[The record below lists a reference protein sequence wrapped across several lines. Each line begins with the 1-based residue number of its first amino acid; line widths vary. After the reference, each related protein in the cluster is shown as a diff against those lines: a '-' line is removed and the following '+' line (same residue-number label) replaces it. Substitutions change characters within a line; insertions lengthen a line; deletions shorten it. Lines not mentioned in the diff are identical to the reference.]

1 MSITWS
7 ITGTTEQVT
16 FNAEG
21 SWNNPVSFD
30 VSKASVT
37 YEKIT
42 LAGTGS
48 WVYLLNS
55 GGAVTALNIN
65 GNVYAWLTIDP
76 LFFSHLSSIN
86 ASVDTGGVFVDL
98 THGGIKS
105 SFTFTG
111 GSGTNFV
118 AINTAN
124 LDALTSGS
132 QLNGGSATT
141 VNTLAIKDIG
151 TLTGSSALTGEYK
164 TLNATKG
171 FQNLFLVGTGS
182 SIVINDAFLT
192 NSGFAT
198 HLLTATNG
206 GSLTVTNLGST
217 YTLDITNNGTFLN
230 NTIPTDFTLGS
241 AGSTKTALT
250 VNLIPSSPILAQ
262 TSTLS
267 GGLTVNSLTTTGGT
281 ITNVIL
287 VSNAATTGN
296 KINTYHG
303 SDNQTLTITGNNALR
318 IANVTSNKTTGDT
331 IDASGF
337 TQTLKLGTNG
347 SYYSVAGAAGD
358 TGKGDVITLGSGLN
372 YLAVSSAVTGDKI
385 TLLSGHTA
393 LDTIDTT
400 LIAAAIAQT
409 AYSSAAAQ
417 KADIT
422 QITNFNTNS
431 DILKV
436 GIGSAHV
443 ASNGTSS
450 DLTGHTWSVTNGFV
464 TSTGLTGATGL
475 TAFLA
480 DVAASTTFTAH
491 DVLAYNDGTNTYI
504 AVGDHAAGTVLGEN
518 IIELLGVHT
527 ATALGNAGGATTI
540 DILGLA
546 PSGQAIFTLTGVGS
560 GSNPVTYDMSD
571 SAVTSET
578 IVSTGAANHAFFS
591 NYGGAVT
598 ALTINGNTFLDAS
611 FDVAMVRNLNSI
623 NASADTGGFSINLS
637 RDNGTLK
644 SAFTF
649 TGGSGSDLLIIDKAS
664 LDALTSGS
672 QLNGGSAPSGNMLA
686 IAEFGTLTGISAST
700 GEYKTLNAT
709 KGFQILGTGG
719 LGLTTVINDAFLT
732 NGFATHII
740 DAQDGGSLT
749 VTNVGSTY
757 TLDIIT
763 NTGGSSNPTPTDF
776 TIGSAVG
783 KKTALTVNLAPSLL
797 SPTLLSGLTVNS
809 LTTTGGTITSVNLVS
824 NAATTGDK
832 INIYHG
838 SDNQTLTIT
847 GNVALKIPSITPN
860 VNIGDTIDASKF
872 TQTLVLGSSKGGTY
886 TVATGAGDTGKGD
899 LIKLG
904 AGMSTLAVSSAVT
917 GDKIILFAGHTITDT
932 IDTTLIAA
940 AIATTPYAS
949 AAAQQADIT
958 QISNFNTNCD
968 HLLVGISGIAPQI
981 GTSSDLTANGH
992 TWTIINGFATR
1003 AGSIGISG
1011 LVTFLA
1017 DVAASTTFA
1026 ANHVLAYNDGTNTFI
1041 VVGDHTNTV
1050 RGEHIIELAG
1060 VHSATALGN
1069 SVGATTIDIAD
1080 PTIFKQT
1087 WLTVN
1092 GNGSWTTRAFFDA
1105 NDPSVILETITST
1118 GALSRVF
1125 LANSG
1130 GALKD
1135 VIINGDAFLDVAFDP
1150 TFVSHLNSLNASG
1163 DTGGFVIDLNKGNGT
1178 LLKPGFTFIGGA
1190 GVDFV
1195 QINKASLDALTS
1207 GSQLNGGTATSG
1219 NALSID
1225 NLSTFTG
1232 TSASTGE
1239 YKTFN
1244 AIKGFQIL
1252 ALGGSSNSIVINDAY
1267 LTNGFATHVI
1277 DDQNGG
1283 SLTVTNVGKTYT
1295 LDIVN
1300 GNMSNNPAPTD
1311 FTLTSAAGTNTALA
1325 VNLIPKYPFPSQSPD
1340 PFAGFAVN
1348 TLTTAGGITSVAL
1361 TSSTATSSNTINTYH
1376 GSDNQTLTI
1385 AGNNALSILGVTP
1398 NLAKSDTINAS
1409 GFTQALTL
1417 GTIGGTNSVAAR
1429 AGDTGKG
1436 DVITLGSGISYL
1448 AVSSFVTGDQ
1458 ITLLATHTVSDTID
1472 TTMISKHVAGVGGQY
1487 TNAAAQQADITKVTN
1502 FHTNSDILKVGIGG
1516 ATAPHNGIAS
1526 DLTGHSWTVTNGFVT
1541 KAGLTGAAGLT
1552 AFLADVATST
1562 TFAANDL
1569 LAYNDGANTYIAISD
1584 HVAGTARGEHIV
1596 ELVGV
1601 HTATA
1606 LGIAGGVNT
1615 IHIA

>member
-7 ITGTTEQVT
+7 ITGTSEQVT
-16 FNAEG
+16 FNGEG
-21 SWNNPVSFD
+21 SWNNDVHFD
-30 VSKASVT
+30 VNNAAVT
-37 YEKIT
+37 SETIT
-42 LAGTGS
+42 STGTGS

-55 GGAVTALNIN
+55 SGGVTSLNIN
-65 GNVYAWLTIDP
+65 GNEYIWVTIDDI
-76 LFFSHLSSIN
+76 FFPHISSIN
-86 ASVDTGGVFVDL
+86 ASSDTGGVFVDL
-98 THGGIKS
+98 SHGGIES

-111 GSGTNFV
+111 GSGSNFV
-118 AINTAN
+118 AINSAN

-141 VNTLAIKDIG
+141 GNTLAIKGIG

-171 FQNLFLVGTGS
+171 FQNLFLGGTGS

-198 HLLTATNG
+198 HLLIATNG
-206 GSLTVTNLGST
+206 GSLTVTNLGTT
-217 YTLDITNNGTFLN
+217 YTLDIINNGTFLN

-241 AGSTKTALT
+241 AASTQTALT
-250 VNLIPSSPILAQ
+250 VNLIPNTSILAQ

-267 GGLTVNSLTTTGGT
+267 VGLTVNSLTTTDGT
-281 ITNVIL
+281 ITNVSL

-318 IANVTSNKTTGDT
+318 IANVTPNNTTGDT

-347 SYYSVAGAAGD
+347 GFYTVAGAAGD
-358 TGKGDVITLGSGLN
+358 TGKGDVIKFGSGIS
-372 YLAVSSAVTGDKI
+372 YLAASSAVIGDNI
-385 TLLSGHTA
+385 TLLTGHTA
-393 LDTIDTT
+393 TDTIDTT
-400 LIAAAIAQT
+400 LIVAAIAET
-409 AYSSAAAQ
+409 PYSSAAAQ
-417 KADIT
+417 QADIT

-431 DILKV
+431 DVLKV

-443 ASNGTSS
+443 ASNGISS
-450 DLTGHTWSVTNGFV
+450 DLTGHTWIVTNGFV

-480 DVAASTTFTAH
+480 DMAASTTFTAH

-504 AVGDHAAGTVLGEN
+504 AVGDHAIGSAFGEN
-518 IIELLGVHT
+518 IIELLGVNT
-527 ATALGNAGGATTI
+527 ATALNNVGGAKTI

-546 PSGQAIFTLTGVGS
+546 PSGQAIFTLTGVGN
-560 GSNPVTYDMSD
+560 GTNPVTFDMSD
-571 SAVTSET
+571 STVTFET

-591 NYGGAVT
+591 NSGGAVT

-637 RDNGTLK
+637 RDIGTLK

-649 TGGSGSDLLIIDKAS
+649 TGGAGSDLLIIDKAS

-686 IAEFGTLTGISAST
+686 IAAFGTLTGISAST

-732 NGFATHII
+732 NGFASHFM

-763 NTGGSSNPTPTDF
+763 NSGGSSNPTPTDF

-797 SPTLLSGLTVNS
+797 SPTLLSGLTVNR

-838 SDNQTLTIT
+838 SDNQTLNIT

-860 VNIGDTIDASKF
+860 VKTGDTIDASKF

-949 AAAQQADIT
+949 AAAQKADIT
-958 QISNFNTNCD
+958 QITNFNTKCD

-981 GTSSDLTANGH
+981 GTSTDLTG
-992 TWTIINGFATR
+992 WTVSNGFASKV
-1003 AGSIGISG
+1003 GSSYSS
-1011 LVTFLA
+1011 FLA
-1017 DVAASTTFA
+1017 SVATSTTFA
-1026 ANHVLAYNDGTNTFI
+1026 ANHVLAYNDGGNTYI
-1041 VVGDHTNTV
+1041 AVGDHAAGTA
-1050 RGEHIIELAG
+1050 RGEHIIELVG
-1060 VHSATALGN
+1060 LHTATALGN
-1069 SVGATTIDIAD
+1069 AGGATTIDIAD

-1087 WLTVN
+1087 LLTVN
-1092 GNGSWTTRAFFDA
+1092 GNGSWATRAFFDA
-1105 NDPSVILETITST
+1105 SDPSVILATITST
-1118 GALSRVF
+1118 GSLSSVY

-1130 GALKD
+1130 GGLTD
-1135 VIINGDAFLDVAFDP
+1135 VIINGDAFLDAAIDP

-1163 DTGGFVIDLNKGNGT
+1163 DTGGFIINLNKGNGT
-1178 LLKPGFTFIGGA
+1178 LLKPGFTFTGGS
-1190 GVDFV
+1190 GVDFL
-1195 QINKASLDALTS
+1195 QINKASLDVLTS

-1219 NALSID
+1219 NVLSID

-1239 YKTFN
+1239 YKTLN

-1252 ALGGSSNSIVINDAY
+1252 ALGGSGNSIVINDAF

-1277 DDQNGG
+1277 DDQDGG
-1283 SLTVTNVGKTYT
+1283 SLTITNVAKTYT

-1300 GNMSNNPAPTD
+1300 GNMSNTPTPTD
-1311 FTLTSAAGTNTALA
+1311 FTLTSVAATHPALT
-1325 VNLIPKYPFPSQSPD
+1325 VNLTPNYPTPVNSPTL
-1340 PFAGFAVN
+1340 FAGFTVK

-1361 TSSTATSSNTINTYH
+1361 TSNTATSANIINTYH
-1376 GSDNQTLTI
+1376 GSDSQTLTI
-1385 AGNNALSILGVTP
+1385 TGNNALTIGSVTH
-1398 NLAKSDTINAS
+1398 NIATGDTINAS

-1417 GTIGGTNSVAAR
+1417 GTIGGTYTAATL

-1436 DVITLGSGISYL
+1436 DVIKFGSGQSYL
-1448 AVSSFVTGDQ
+1448 AVSSFIKGDQ
-1458 ITLLATHTVSDTID
+1458 ITLLAGHTVTDTID
-1472 TTMISKHVAGVGGQY
+1472 TTLIGVHVAGVGGQY
-1487 TNAAAQQADITKVTN
+1487 TNAAAQKADITQITN
-1502 FHTNSDILKVGIGG
+1502 FHTNSDILKVGFSGI
-1516 ATAPHNGIAS
+1516 APHNGTAS
-1526 DLTGHSWTVTNGFVT
+1526 DLNGHQWTVRNGLVT
-1541 KAGLTGAAGLT
+1541 GAGLTGATGLT
-1552 AFLADVATST
+1552 AFLADVASST
-1562 TFAANDL
+1562 TFAANDM
-1569 LAYNDGANTYIAISD
+1569 LAYNDGVNTYIAIGD

-1596 ELVGV
+1596 ELVGL